1 MSINYSD
8 TTPAAPAG
16 SFNIKWQTDGSGNIS
31 GNVSTVPGGTKQT
44 VAPVAG
50 VVTADVSLGSSIFI
64 NINAVITNIVLSNPI
79 DGQEITIL
87 FAQDVTG
94 HAVTLGTNM
103 LGAPTITTTA
113 NKHSCYSWTYNLA
126 DTNWYLLGANNM

>member
-8 TTPAAPAG
+8 TTPAAPSDG
-16 SFNIKWQTDGSGNIS
+16 YNIRFQTDGSGNIS
-31 GNVSTVPGGTKQT
+31 GNVKNVPGGAKQN

-50 VVTADVSLGSSIFI
+50 VVTVDVSIGSSIFV
-64 NINAVITNIVLSNPI
+64 NVNAAITNIVLNNPT

-87 FAQDVTG
+87 FAQDGTG

-113 NKHSCYSWTYNLA
+113 NKHSAYKWTYNSG
-126 DTNWYLLGANNM
+126 DTNWYLIPGNNM

>member
-1 MSINYSD
+1 MINFVD
-8 TTPAAPAG
+8 TNTV
-16 SFNIKWQTDGSGNIS
+16 KWTVDVSGNLTA
-31 GNVSTVPGGTKQT
+31 NASTIPGGAKQT

-50 VVTADVSLGSSIFI
+50 VVTVDVSLGSSIFL
-64 NINAVITNIVLSNPI
+64 NVTAAVTNIVLNSPV

-87 FAQDVTG
+87 FAQDGTG

-113 NKHSCYSWTYNLA
+113 NKHSCYKWSYNSA
-126 DTNWYLLGANNM
+126 DTNWYLIGANNM